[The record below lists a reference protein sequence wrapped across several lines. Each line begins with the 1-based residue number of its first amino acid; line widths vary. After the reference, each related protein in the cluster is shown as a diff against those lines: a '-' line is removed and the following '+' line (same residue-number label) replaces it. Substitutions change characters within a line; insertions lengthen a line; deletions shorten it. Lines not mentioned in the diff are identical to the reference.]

1 MKKILYVLGGI
12 IALYFILCL
21 VGPSHMKVERS
32 VDINASVDAVKAH
45 LGDYHFFHEKW
56 SPWTE
61 KDPGMKTTYTGE
73 TGQEGHSVA
82 WESAVKEVGKGS
94 MTYKGISGDTVKHM
108 LHFDGHESDA
118 HIYHIVTANGTGS
131 KVTWMMA
138 DETPFIFRAMMLF
151 MNMDKMIGP
160 DFEKGLGKLKT
171 EMENMPVAPTAH
183 YDVEEMTWD
192 AKTYYGV
199 KNSKLSMD
207 KASEFFGKSYGQIG
221 EAMKKVKAE
230 MMSAPSAIY
239 FSFDEKTLIADLAAV
254 MQVANGTKLEG
265 VEKFETPA
273 GKVLKIAYYGA
284 YDKSANAHYAMD
296 AYMKEKGL
304 TQSMVL
310 EEYVTD
316 PMIEKDTA
324 KWLTNIF
331 YVLK

>member
-32 VDINASVDAVKAH
+32 IDINASADVIKTK
-45 LGDYHFFHEKW
+45 LGDYKFFHESW

-73 TGQEGHSVA
+73 AGQEGHSVA
-82 WESAVKEVGKGS
+82 WESTVKEVGKGS

-118 HIYHIVTANGTGS
+118 HIYHVVIANGAST
-131 KVTWMMA
+131 KVTWLMA
-138 DETPFIFRAMMLF
+138 DETPFIFRGMMLF

-171 EMENMPVAPTAH
+171 AIETMPAAPAAAH
-183 YDVEEMTWD
+183 YDIEEMNWD
-192 AKTYYGV
+192 ARTYYGV
-199 KNSKLSMD
+199 KTNTTFDKL
-207 KASEFFGKSYGQIG
+207 AAFFGQSYGKIG
-221 EAMKKVKAE
+221 AAMKKAKVE
-230 MMSAPSAIY
+230 MMNAPSAIY
-239 FSFDEKTLIADLAAV
+239 FTFDDKTMVTDVAAV
-254 MQVANGTKLEG
+254 MQVPNDTKLDG
-265 VEKFETPA
+265 VEKFEVPA

-296 AYMKEKGL
+296 AYIKEKGL
-304 TQSMVL
+304 TQSWVL

-316 PMIEKDTA
+316 PMAEKDTA
-324 KWLTNIF
+324 KWLTNI
-331 YVLK
+331 YYLVK